1 MAMEFAF
8 NRNDADNSYPK
19 RKLLMFKTLMLI
31 GTGSFLGGISRFV
44 ATRYLQEVFMSS
56 FPYGTFFVNIFGC
69 FLIGL
74 ILGISDKYEV
84 MGADTRLFLTV
95 GFCGGF
101 TTFSSFASEKLELLR
116 NGEIVQFALY
126 AGLSVVLG
134 IIAVYLGNLVVK
146 VVAT

>member
-1 MAMEFAF
+1 
-8 NRNDADNSYPK
+8 
-19 RKLLMFKTLMLI
+19 MFKTLILI
-31 GTGSFLGGISRFV
+31 GTGSFLGGVSRFV
-44 ATRYLQEVFMSS
+44 ATRYLQEVFVSS

-146 VVAT
+146 VVLP

>member
-1 MAMEFAF
+1 
-8 NRNDADNSYPK
+8 
-19 RKLLMFKTLMLI
+19 MFKTLILI
-31 GTGSFLGGISRFV
+31 GTGSFLGGVSRFV
-44 ATRYLQEVFMSS
+44 ATRYLQEVFVSS

-74 ILGISDKYEV
+74 ILGISDKYEF

-146 VVAT
+146 VIAS